1 MSHSDFCKMMKINTC
16 ECDHLPSYQ
25 QKDVWNSPL
34 QTGLPYTVATWQS
47 MGHLEISPSLQSLSF
62 GSESVFSHQAR
73 NILHIGRQQWVK
85 YTVHAALVRY
95 AITNCL
101 VSPHRRGMLSMSG
114 GIEEVGTVKW
124 ELLLCLL
131 ACWVACYFCVWKGVR
146 SAGKVCEHWCEDSGA
161 KTVPYKISLYAAH
174 FHWKCHRWVT
184 LTLETCVCVL
194 HLWCC

>member
-1 MSHSDFCKMMKINTC
+1 MGQVYCTC
-16 ECDHLPSYQ
+16 C
-25 QKDVWNSPL
+25 
-34 QTGLPYTVATWQS
+34 
-47 MGHLEISPSLQSLSF
+47 SF
-62 GSESVFSHQAR
+62 
-73 NILHIGRQQWVK
+73 
-85 YTVHAALVRY
+85 RY

-194 HLWCC
+194 HLWCCQVKTTNSLGYEQGNFILLVEYEDQGYLICPDSFQGQGQAGVKALRS